1 MKPVLQLFGLCLTEL
16 IDYKED
22 YDYWD
27 KIEDDLK
34 LKPLYQDENKR
45 KRRLDNLKLLKVKEL
60 LFDEFICKLTEP
72 KIKKER
78 KIIIKKDEK
87 EGKRKKKDGKEE
99 KEKIE
104 IIKKDGG
111 ENEEKNY
118 NGTIRIV
125 NSKIKDSITY
135 SIKIVDEKNKVI
147 YNKED
152 KEGVKKITKEKL
164 LNELLLNIYK
174 EFKNSK
180 ITIKINYKDYVK
192 KINSL
197 ICKYN
202 EYKKKIGNYDKKTN
216 DIELI
221 KIHKELNENIEIL
234 EIKDNIK
241 IIE

>member
-1 MKPVLQLFGLCLTEL
+1 MKPVLQLFALCLTEL

-22 YDYWD
+22 YDYWN

-34 LKPLYQDENKR
+34 LKPLYQDDSKR

-60 LFDEFICKLTEP
+60 LFDEFIYKLSEP
-72 KIKKER
+72 KVKKER
-78 KIIIKKDEK
+78 KIIVKKEDSK
-87 EGKRKKKDGKEE
+87 GGKKKKE
-99 KEKIE
+99 EKIE
-104 IIKKDGG
+104 IIKKDGDDD
-111 ENEEKNY
+111 NNY

-135 SIKIVDEKNKVI
+135 TIKIVNEKNKVI

-152 KEGVKKITKEKL
+152 KEGVKSITKDKL
-164 LNELLLNIYK
+164 LNDLLLTIYK

-180 ITIKINYKDYVK
+180 ITIKINYKEYVK
-192 KINSL
+192 KINYL
-197 ICKYN
+197 ICKYD
-202 EYKKKIGNYDKKTN
+202 EYKKKMENYDKKTN
-216 DIELI
+216 DIELV
-221 KIHKELNENIEIL
+221 KIHKELNDNIEIL